1 MRPAPAASLT
11 AAMGGTLPSSASK
24 IAGQS
29 RFVPPDRLACV
40 PRSRQ
45 FSAACPL
52 HAGIL
57 LRKTA
62 PASGRGLP
70 ARCMRAFCF
79 AKPQNP
85 LFSKNR
91 RGRICRTS
99 IRRKCRFARLWQP
112 APALSHS
119 WKEGQRRGGKWL
131 CAPLRECEKCTRG
144 PCWGRGCGRAE
155 HRRHSARL
163 YTISCCVLTD
173 SHTTNIV
180 FTMAHT

>member
-1 MRPAPAASLT
+1 MGRGCIFRIPARGRTAICLPFSALLSGCAQGRGRLPKPQTDEKVKACGRMASAQHAASPPAPSLT

-29 RFVPPDRLACV
+29 RFVPPDKLACV

-57 LRKTA
+57 LRRTA
-62 PASGRGLP
+62 PASGRGLL

-99 IRRKCRFARLWQP
+99 IRRKCRFARLWLKRP
-112 APALSHS
+112 
-119 WKEGQRRGGKWL
+119 G
-131 CAPLRECEKCTRG
+131 TV
-144 PCWGRGCGRAE
+144 
-155 HRRHSARL
+155 SA
-163 YTISCCVLTD
+163 CC
-173 SHTTNIV
+173 
-180 FTMAHT
+180 